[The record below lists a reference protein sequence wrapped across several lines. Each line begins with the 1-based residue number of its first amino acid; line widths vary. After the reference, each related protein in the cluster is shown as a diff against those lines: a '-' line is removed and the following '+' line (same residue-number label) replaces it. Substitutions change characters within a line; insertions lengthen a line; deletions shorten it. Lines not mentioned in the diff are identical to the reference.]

1 MNFTKFRKRAA
12 ALAMAFLLTAGVMPF
27 QAFAAEQTEDS
38 ATIEIPVTLAFLDEE
53 PPEGEPPEGPPPID
67 DIPFTFILQAEE
79 EGEPVPTEHL
89 VTIEGEGTTVF
100 EDITFTQP
108 GEYEYV
114 VFQRNDGVENIVYDT
129 SSYTVE
135 VDVRYDNDGDLT
147 ATYSAYQQTENSKG
161 RDNGKA
167 AEIMFIN
174 EYDDDLPI
182 DEQPEPSQEPTPSEE
197 PAPSQE
203 PVPSAEPSQEPVVSE
218 QPQVSP
224 APSPAVSEKPAENPK
239 TSTAPT
245 STGRTSSTGTP
256 KTGDE
261 TNNLPWIVLLCA
273 VVVGIVGCV
282 CYLNIGKRR
291 NP

>member
-147 ATYSAYQQTENSKG
+147 ATYSAYQQTGNSNSKN
-161 RDNGKA
+161 DGKA

-182 DEQPEPSQEPTPSEE
+182 DEQP
-197 PAPSQE
+197 APSQE
-203 PVPSAEPSQEPVVSE
+203 PVPSAAPSQEPIVSE

-224 APSPAVSEKPAENPK
+224 APSTAVSEKPAENPK

-245 STGRTSSTGTP
+245 STGRTSSAGTP

-273 VVVGIVGCV
+273 VVAGIVGCV